1 MYRYLLFDLDGTLTD
16 PAEGITKCVAYALE
30 HFGITAEPETLTSFI
45 GPPLLDQFM
54 SYAGFDRETASA
66 AVEKY
71 RERFRDTGIF
81 ENRVLDG
88 IPELLHILCKNG
100 YILCVSSSKPEIFVN
115 RILEKYGLAQ
125 YFTVTVGAELNGKRV
140 KKAEVIEETLWRLGQ
155 RYPDADFSDR
165 STCLMI
171 GDRIH
176 DMEGAEACHMDALG
190 VTFGYAAPG
199 ELENSSAKG
208 IASTTAEILAFVG
221 CMDEK

>member
-125 YFTVTVGAELNGKRV
+125 YFTVTVGAELNGKRG

-155 RYPDADFSDR
+155 RYSDVDFSDR
-165 STCLMI
+165 SACLMI

-176 DMEGAEACHMDALG
+176 DIEGAEACRMDALG

>member
-16 PAEGITKCVAYALE
+16 PAEGITKCVSYALA
-30 HFGITAEPETLTSFI
+30 HFGIEAEPEALKSFI

-54 SYAGFDRETASA
+54 AYAGFDRETAAA

-71 RERFRDTGIF
+71 RERFRDIGIF

-88 IPELLHILCKNG
+88 IPELLCTLQKNG
-100 YILCVSSSKPEIFVN
+100 YVLCVSSSKPEIFVN

-125 YFTVTVGAELNGKRV
+125 YFCVTVGAELDGRRG
-140 KKAEVIEETLWRLGQ
+140 KKAEVIEETLARLGKH
-155 RYPDADFSDR
+155 YPEEDFSDR
-165 STCLMI
+165 SHCLMI

-176 DMEGAEACHMDALG
+176 DIAGAETCRMDALG

-199 ELENSSAKG
+199 ELEASTAVG
-208 IASTTAEILAFVG
+208 IASTTDEILAFVG
-221 CMDEK
+221 CVPS

>member
-16 PAEGITKCVAYALE
+16 PAGGITKCVAYALA
-30 HFGITAEPETLTSFI
+30 HFGITADPETLTSFI
-45 GPPLLDQFM
+45 GPPLSEQFM
-54 SYAGFDRETASA
+54 SYAGFDRETAAA

-71 RERFRDTGIF
+71 RERFRDIGIF

-88 IPELLHILCKNG
+88 IPDLLHSLCENG
-100 YILCVSSSKPEIFVN
+100 YVLCVSSSKPEIFVN

-125 YFTVTVGAELNGKRV
+125 YFTVTVGAELDGRRG
-140 KKAEVIEETLWRLGQ
+140 KKAEVIEETLCRLGR

-176 DMEGAEACHMDALG
+176 DIEGAEACRMDALG

-199 ELENSSAKG
+199 ELENSTAKG
-208 IASTTAEILAFVG
+208 IASTTEEILAFVG
-221 CMDEK
+221 CKQK